1 MLPSDIAAIPSLD
14 LTASKIPAHHFS
26 GGRQQIYRTKRRS
39 GHGGPQLVIGYGF
52 HVAILDEFID
62 LFGDDL
68 ALKTIIGAVS
78 QKQRQKF
85 VKI

>member
-1 MLPSDIAAIPSLD
+1 M
-14 LTASKIPAHHFS
+14 
-26 GGRQQIYRTKRRS
+26 
-39 GHGGPQLVIGYGF
+39 
-52 HVAILDEFID
+52 AILDEFID